1 MKLEL
6 LVLFAALTLPALSS
20 ALFFGVTLT
29 NTAGATILALNPTAV
44 AGLAAIGVAGAGL
57 AAATAALLARP
68 PPPPPAPAPAP
79 RPTKGRYYKKN
90 KHYRGRRDS
99 AAQTTVTL
107 DTADQLYDKIFGDLA
122 ENKMVGCFQRLV
134 CDIAARPAGF
144 ADNVPI
150 LEGLG
155 LAEQLELNPT
165 ARTVS
170 EQLLKAM
177 QFGAD
182 LEDVGHC
189 EGFFSECAWT
199 GEEMD
204 LVIKDMKN
212 RV

>member
-1 MKLEL
+1 MEL

-44 AGLAAIGVAGAGL
+44 AGLAAIGAAGAGL
-57 AAATAALLARP
+57 AVVAGGLLAP
-68 PPPPPAPAPAP
+68 KPAPAPT
-79 RPTKGRYYKKN
+79 PTNGRYKK
-90 KHYRGRRDS
+90 HRGRRDQPTE
-99 AAQTTVTL
+99 AVNI
-107 DTADQLYDKIFGDLA
+107 ADQLYDKIFGDLA

-150 LEGLG
+150 LEGL
-155 LAEQLELNPT
+155 AVAKQLELSPT

-189 EGFFSECAWT
+189 EGFFSECQWT
-199 GEEMD
+199 GEQMD